1 MEIKGMFACGLEYE
15 GRRHKSFTLRLPTM
29 ADVENA
35 IEAAQAEAGANA
47 CAARIDRHKWAA
59 CLSVDG
65 IPAEKMSA
73 RLLAGMASREWG
85 ILKDAEDEL
94 VKKLVAAGAAPA
106 ENCAEPSA

>member
-1 MEIKGMFACGLEYE
+1 MEYKGTFILGVEYE
-15 GRRHKSFTLRLPTM
+15 GRRHTAFTLRLPTL

-65 IPAEKMSA
+65 IPAEKMNA
-73 RLLAGMASREWG
+73 RLLAGLAAREWG
-85 ILKDAEDEL
+85 VLKDAEDEL
-94 VKKLVAAGAAPA
+94 VKKLVAASAALAENYAAP
-106 ENCAEPSA
+106 SA

>member
-15 GRRHKSFTLRLPTM
+15 GRRHRSFSLRLPTL

-35 IEAAQAEAGANA
+35 IEAAQAEAGTNA

-65 IPAEKMSA
+65 IPPGAMKA
-73 RLLAGMASREWG
+73 RLLAGLASREWG
-85 ILKDAEDEL
+85 ILKTAEDEL
-94 VKKLVAAGAAPA
+94 VKKLEAASAAPA

>member
-15 GRRHKSFTLRLPTM
+15 GRRHRSFTLRLPTM

-35 IEAAQAEAGANA
+35 IEAAQTEAGANV
-47 CAARIDRHKWAA
+47 CAARIDRHKAA

-65 IPAEKMSA
+65 IPAEKMDA
-73 RLLAGMASREWG
+73 RLLAGMAAREWG
-85 ILKDAEDEL
+85 ILKTAEDEL
-94 VKKLVAAGAAPA
+94 VKKLEAASAAPA

>member
-15 GRRHKSFTLRLPTM
+15 GQRHRSFTLRLPTM

-35 IEAAQAEAGANA
+35 IEAAQAETQGMV

-94 VKKLVAAGAAPA
+94 AKKLEAASAAPA
-106 ENCAEPSA
+106 ENCAAPSA

>member
-15 GRRHKSFTLRLPTM
+15 GQRHKSFTLRLPTL

-35 IEAAQAEAGANA
+35 IEAAQAEA
-47 CAARIDRHKWAA
+47 AAESEPGEAKG
-59 CLSVDG
+59 LDG
-65 IPAEKMSA
+65 IPPEKMDA
-73 RLLAGMASREWG
+73 RLLAGLAAREWG

-94 VKKLVAAGAAPA
+94 VKKLVAASAAPA

>member
-1 MEIKGMFACGLEYE
+1 MCI
-15 GRRHKSFTLRLPTM
+15 RDS
-29 ADVENA
+29 
-35 IEAAQAEAGANA
+35 
-47 CAARIDRHKWAA
+47 KWAA

-85 ILKDAEDEL
+85 ILKTAEDEL
-94 VKKLVAAGAAPA
+94 VKKLEAASAAPA

>member
-15 GRRHKSFTLRLPTM
+15 GRRHRSFSLRLPTL

-35 IEAAQAEAGANA
+35 IEAAQAEAGTNA

-65 IPAEKMSA
+65 IPPGAMNA

-85 ILKDAEDEL
+85 ILKTAEDEL
-94 VKKLVAAGAAPA
+94 VKKLEAAGAAPA

>member
-15 GRRHKSFTLRLPTM
+15 GRRHRSFSLRLPTL

-35 IEAAQAEAGANA
+35 IEAGANA

-65 IPAEKMSA
+65 IPPGAMNA

-85 ILKDAEDEL
+85 ILKTAEDEL
-94 VKKLVAAGAAPA
+94 VKKLEAAGAAPA

>member
-1 MEIKGMFACGLEYE
+1 MEIKGMLACGLEYE
-15 GRRHKSFTLRLPTM
+15 GQRHRSFTLRLPTM

-35 IEAAQAEAGANA
+35 IEAAQAETKGMA

-73 RLLAGMASREWG
+73 RLLAGMAAREWG

-94 VKKLVAAGAAPA
+94 VKKLEAASAAPA

>member
-15 GRRHKSFTLRLPTM
+15 GQRHRSFTLRLPTM

-47 CAARIDRHKWAA
+47 CAARTDRHKWAA

-65 IPAEKMSA
+65 IPPEKMDA
-73 RLLAGMASREWG
+73 RLLAGLAAREWG

-94 VKKLVAAGAAPA
+94 VKKLVAASAAPA